1 MESTDAGVVDE
12 EGRAKSS
19 KRLCEV
25 EARPGNCM
33 MSSVVRS
40 GGDQVELRQSSPL
53 VKEAESSGAYCSIG
67 RILFE
72 FIRRLIR
79 ISLELVGSRQVT
91 SWTDTDTFRFHKRDK
106 AVLALQDIPSDYTLK
121 SSA

>member
-1 MESTDAGVVDE
+1 MGSTDAGVVDE
-12 EGRAKSS
+12 EGRTKSS

-25 EARPGNCM
+25 EAHAGDCM
-33 MSSVVRS
+33 MSSVLRC
-40 GGDQVELRQSSPL
+40 GGDQVELRQSIPL
-53 VKEAESSGAYCSIG
+53 VKEAECPGAYCSIG

-91 SWTDTDTFRFHKRDK
+91 SWTDTDTSRFHNRD
-106 AVLALQDIPSDYTLK
+106 
-121 SSA
+121 